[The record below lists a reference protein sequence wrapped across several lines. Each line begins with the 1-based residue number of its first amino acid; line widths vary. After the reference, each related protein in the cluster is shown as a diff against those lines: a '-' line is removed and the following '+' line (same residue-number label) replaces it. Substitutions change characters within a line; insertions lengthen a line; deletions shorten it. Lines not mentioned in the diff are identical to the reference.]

1 LRQVVG
7 IPRGLFYY
15 QYYPLWKSF
24 FERIGVETL
33 VSGPTDKGIFDSGLR
48 ACVGEACLP
57 VKIYYGHVLDLMDR
71 VDYLFVPRYTSVSRY
86 EYVCPKFGGLPDMLR
101 ATIPHLPPL
110 IDPEINLR
118 KSDRTRYRPA
128 EETGAV
134 FGIGRKVSRMAY
146 DHALTAYREHRQRQV
161 HPLFSGKNRVHV
173 DSNRLKI
180 LLLGHVYD
188 VGDTYLNMRIRDK
201 ITSLGGEVVTLSML
215 DTRELRKRTT
225 ALEKP
230 LFWYYGTKALG
241 CAYTLMER
249 PYVDG
254 VIYLTCFGCGIDSFA
269 GYMVEHRIRRHTAIP
284 FTTITLDEHAG
295 EAGLNTRIEAF
306 MDTIRWR
313 TKYDRHIPAHG

>member
-1 LRQVVG
+1 MSQVVG

-15 QYYPLWKSF
+15 QYHPLWNVF
-24 FERIGVETL
+24 FENLGVDTL
-33 VSGPTDKGIFDSGLR
+33 VSGHTDKRIFDMGLR

-71 VDYLFVPRYTSVSRY
+71 VDYLFVPRYTSVSRH

-101 ATIPHLPPL
+101 CTIPHLPPL

-118 KSDRTRYRPA
+118 KSTRSFYQPA
-128 EETGAV
+128 EEAGAV
-134 FGIGRKVSRMAY
+134 FGIDKKTCHRAY
-146 DHALTAYREHRQRQV
+146 DRALCAYRAHRQRQM
-161 HPLFSGKNRVHV
+161 HPLFNTGAKIHA
-173 DSNRLKI
+173 DSNTLKI

-188 VGDTYLNMRIRDK
+188 VDDTYLNMRIMDK
-201 ITSLGGEVVTLSML
+201 IASLGGEVMTLEMF
-215 DTRELRKRTT
+215 DTRDLRRRAR

-230 LFWYYGTKALG
+230 LFWYYATKALG

-269 GYMVEHRIRRHTAIP
+269 AYMVENRIRRHTAIP
-284 FTTITLDEHAG
+284 FTTVTLDEHSG

-313 TKYDRHIPAHG
+313 MRNDRDIPAHG